1 MSLST
6 LSLPNQRLSRMPRL
20 GAMASLAGLLLCMG
34 LATLPAHA
42 QSAPATAAQ
51 PSPLV
56 RGLPDFTDLVDKVG
70 PSVVNIR
77 TTQRVQVGG
86 QGEEMDEQMQ
96 EFFRRF
102 FGMPVPGQQA
112 PKPGGKPK
120 GKGGKEAEPQSEE
133 RPRGVGSVFIL
144 TTDGYIMT
152 NAHVVDGADDV
163 YVTLTDQRELKAKI
177 VGVDKRTDVAVVKIE
192 GSNFPAVKVGDVSK
206 LKVGEWV
213 MAIGSP
219 FGLENT
225 VTAGIVSAKAR
236 DTGEEIRF
244 IQTDVAVNP
253 GNSGGPLINM
263 RGEVVGIN
271 SQILS
276 RSGGFMGISF
286 SIPIDD
292 ASRVADQLRASGKV
306 VRGRIGVA
314 IEPVSKEVA
323 DSLGL
328 AKPQGA
334 VVRMVDPTGPAD
346 KAGVE
351 AGDIITRFNGVLVDK
366 AGDLPRLVGATKPG
380 TKSTL
385 QVFRRGAYKD
395 LSVTV
400 IELDDKPKTQASAG
414 STPAPSKAEGKLA
427 TSVLGLSITNLSAE
441 QKRELKV
448 NGGVLVDDVDG
459 PAERAGLREGDVI
472 LAVANVQVADV
483 KQFETVLAKVDR
495 TRPVSVLVRRGE
507 WAQYAVIR
515 PNN

>member
-1 MSLST
+1 MQHSVIRRTLVVGAVVSSVGLVLSSSLFPHSSQAQQQGVAPSSANVT
-6 LSLPNQRLSRMPRL
+6 QS
-20 GAMASLAGLLLCMG
+20 
-34 LATLPAHA
+34 PAV
-42 QSAPATAAQ
+42 
-51 PSPLV
+51 V
-56 RGLPDFTDLVDKVG
+56 RGLPDFTELVELVG

-77 TTQRVQVGG
+77 TTQRVSLNEDVAGG
-86 QGEEMDEQMQ
+86 EMDEQMQ

-102 FGMPVPGQQA
+102 FGTPMPGQ
-112 PKPGGKPK
+112 PSPRKGTPRSGKDDK
-120 GKGGKEAEPQSEE
+120 QSEE
-133 RPRGVGSVFIL
+133 RPRGVGSGFIL
-144 TTDGYIMT
+144 TGDGFVMT
-152 NAHVVDGADDV
+152 NAHVVEGADEV
-163 YVTLTDQRELKAKI
+163 YVTLTDKREYKAKV

-192 GSNFPAVKVGDVSK
+192 ATRLPAVRIGQAGK
-206 LKVGEWV
+206 LRVGEWV

-286 SIPIDD
+286 SIPIDE
-292 ASRVADQLRASGKV
+292 AMKVADQLRSGGKV
-306 VRGRIGVA
+306 IRGRIGVQ
-314 IEPVSKEVA
+314 IEPVTKDVA

-328 AKPQGA
+328 SKAQGA
-334 VVRMVDPTGPAD
+334 VVRMVEPGGPAD

-351 AGDIITRFNGVLVDK
+351 AGDIITKFDGQPVEK

-380 TKSTL
+380 SKSTL

-395 LSVTV
+395 LSVSV
-400 IELDDKPKTQASAG
+400 VELEGDKPRAEAPAAKPEARLAS
-414 STPAPSKAEGKLA
+414 T
-427 TSVLGLSITNLSAE
+427 VLGLTLSDLGNDK
-441 QKRELKV
+441 KRELKL
-448 NGGVLVDDVDG
+448 NGGVLVQDVDG
-459 PAERAGLREGDVI
+459 PAARAGLREGDVI
-472 LAVANVQVADV
+472 LAVANVQIADV
-483 KQFETVLAKVDR
+483 RQFESVLAKVDR
-495 TRPVSVLVRRGE
+495 SRPVSVLVRRGD